1 MPSSVLS
8 LRQKDEAGQMNSS
21 SSRPRAGA
29 ERRGALIR
37 FLGAGLANTGLT
49 YALYLLLLAPLGYAL
64 AYSIA
69 FVCGI
74 GISFALNRGIVF
86 KSRSRSWRQALFPL
100 MYLVQFGLGL
110 ALVAF
115 WVEMLALPAVFA
127 TPFAILFT
135 VPLTFLASRWIFR
148 H

>member
-1 MPSSVLS
+1 MDSGS
-8 LRQKDEAGQMNSS
+8 LR
-21 SSRPRAGA
+21 PRTGV
-29 ERRGALIR
+29 ERRGALLR
-37 FLGAGLANTGLT
+37 FLGAGIVNTGLT
-49 YALYLLLLAPLGYAL
+49 YAFYLLLLTPLGYAL

-100 MYLVQFGLGL
+100 IYLVQFALGL
-110 ALVAF
+110 SLVAF
-115 WVEMLALPAVFA
+115 WVEGLALPAVFA

-135 VPLTFLASRWIFR
+135 VPLTFLASRWVFR